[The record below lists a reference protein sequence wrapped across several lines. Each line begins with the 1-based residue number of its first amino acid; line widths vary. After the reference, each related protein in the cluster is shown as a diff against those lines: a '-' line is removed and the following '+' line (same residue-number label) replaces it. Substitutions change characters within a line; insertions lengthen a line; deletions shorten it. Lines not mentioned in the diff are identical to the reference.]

1 MTRLTRSGSSLPAE
15 RPAARFVLD
24 QEHLYH
30 PNRPGRLSQ
39 HNRIDHAMD
48 QLRIGSLAVLLLLGG
63 SSVGAQSVATHPR
76 VKEAIAAYEKWLD
89 GARAFGRIPGVAS
102 ALVVDQEVIWSGGSG
117 YADQARKTPATPS
130 TLYSICSISKLF
142 TSLATLQLRD
152 QGKLRLDDPV
162 SKYLPWFSP
171 KTAFPADGPITVEG
185 LLTHATGLQRE
196 LADTLWL
203 EPNMA
208 FPTLEEVAKGAS
220 EREAAYRPEQY
231 FQYSNLG
238 FTLAG
243 AVVAAASGQ
252 SYADYVKA
260 NLIGPLGLS
269 NTFSEMPAEERGKRL
284 ATGYSGVDRDGN
296 RHPMPFF
303 QTKAMA
309 PAAGYASTALDLAK
323 FASWQFRLLERG
335 GKEVLAANT
344 LREMQRVHFMDPG
357 WETTWGLG
365 FEVWRH
371 DGKTFVGHGGSCP
384 GYRTHLL
391 LKPDEKI
398 ATVAMTNT
406 FDAHADDLAQ
416 QAYQFLGPAVKEA
429 RDDSTHSIAATD
441 PSLDRYLGTYWS
453 FGGEIEVI
461 RWQGGLATM
470 PVPSGNP
477 VKSIVRLR
485 KVGENTFREIR
496 PDGALGERW
505 TFDLGPDGKPY
516 RARTNY
522 LMARLR

>member
-1 MTRLTRSGSSLPAE
+1 MSQPTTRSLTLLFLVACAPA
-15 RPAARFVLD
+15 V
-24 QEHLYH
+24 
-30 PNRPGRLSQ
+30 S
-39 HNRIDHAMD
+39 
-48 QLRIGSLAVLLLLGG
+48 
-63 SSVGAQSVATHPR
+63 AQSVASHPR
-76 VKEAIAAYEKWLD
+76 VREAVAAYEKWLD
-89 GARAFGRIPGVAS
+89 GMRAFQRIPGVAS
-102 ALVVDQEVIWSGGSG
+102 ALVVDQEVIWQGGTG
-117 YADQARKTPATPS
+117 YADLARKTPATPS

-152 QGKLRLDDPV
+152 AGKLRLDDPV
-162 SKYLPWFSP
+162 GTHLPWFNP
-171 KTAFPADGPITVEG
+171 KTPYASEGAITVEG

-208 FPTLEEVAKGAS
+208 FPTIEEVKAGVS
-220 EREAAYRPEQY
+220 NREVSYRPEQY

-252 SYADYVKA
+252 AYADYVQA
-260 NLIGPLGLS
+260 NLLGPLGLT
-269 NTFSEMPAEERGKRL
+269 NTFSEMPVEERGKRL
-284 ATGYSGVDRDGN
+284 ATGYSGIDREGT

-323 FASWQFRLLERG
+323 FASWQFRLLAKG
-335 GKEVLAANT
+335 GREVLSANT
-344 LREMQRVHFMDPG
+344 LREMHRVHFVDPG

-371 DGKTFVGHGGSCP
+371 DDKTFVGHGGSCP
-384 GYRTHLL
+384 GYRTQLL
-391 LKPDEKI
+391 LQPDEKV
-398 ATVAMTNT
+398 ATIVMTNT
-406 FDAHADDLAQ
+406 FDANAQALAQ

-429 RDDSTHSIAATD
+429 LADSTRSIAAAD
-441 PSLDRYLGTYWS
+441 ASLDRYLGSYWS
-453 FGGEIEVI
+453 FGGEMEVI

-470 PVPSGNP
+470 QVPSDSP
-477 VKSIVRLR
+477 VKTITRYR
-485 KVGENTFREIR
+485 KVGEHTFREIR
-496 PDGALGERW
+496 SDGALGERL
-505 TFDLGPDGKPY
+505 TFDLGADGRPY